1 MVSSLNARLP
11 ASKNIFLNRFKC
23 FAAINMFLVTER
35 AKIMQSEMDRLIRA
49 TSADSARGGG
59 GGGTPLY
66 GQNGDV
72 PLDRVWF
79 FGLSVL
85 NRVYNFMRTCPRQG
99 LNLS

>member
-1 MVSSLNARLP
+1 MEGNAEVLKLIMG
-11 ASKNIFLNRFKC
+11 SW
-23 FAAINMFLVTER
+23 LVER
-35 AKIMQSEMDRLIRA
+35 YRVKDEEKVP
-49 TSADSARGGG
+49 G

-66 GQNGDV
+66 GLYGDV

-79 FGLSVL
+79 LASSVL